1 MEDFNRLCDR
11 MVEVQQISRFYSCK
25 LSVKLYLVLA
35 DVQTLITVI
44 QRQKIIAIV
53 INIMIIVIIVIII
66 TIISNN

>member
-35 DVQTLITVI
+35 DVQALITVI
-44 QRQKIIAIV
+44 QRQPIIVII
-53 INIMIIVIIVIII
+53 INIMIIVKIIIII
-66 TIISNN
+66 TMISNS